1 MRDLIDRKKL
11 LHWLAKDMLDLDLKS
26 FSMSQLMEAIPLA
39 IANAKTRADSNP
51 TDENIHLYACYRQ
64 LEAVYKKRNDS
75 AGVPSDLIEQAI
87 ASFYE
92 LENIN
97 RQSNSRIS
105 GDLPDTNLRSKILM
119 ARDWVHKVLPP
130 LEWVEDDMWPLCGF
144 GPGAVVSGGGA
155 LKKHILSKLQ
165 GEHTITRRA
174 APIFEEVLKKHFPN
188 WADSTGDRLFS
199 VVAGNKLAFVP
210 KDVAKCRTIAI
221 EPSLN
226 MFLQKG
232 IGEFLTRRLRA
243 FGIDLRDQ
251 ELNRTRAREGSVT
264 GNLATID
271 LSDASSRI
279 PRELVKLL
287 LPADWFH
294 LLDSVRSPIGVMPDG
309 SEHRYEMFSSQGNAF
324 TFPLESLLFYALS
337 AAVDG
342 DFSKKSQVSVYGD
355 DIIVP
360 TNSFHG
366 VSDILEWAGGSVN
379 YLKSFHYGR
388 FRESCGGD
396 YINGTFVRPIYYKD
410 SARKYSDVAKLYN
423 LLAERWSWEA
433 LPNTLNYLVH
443 LVPSEKRILGP
454 AHVISSEGN
463 ELVNRLSRTYDAWF
477 WTPFYHPKVVWNPEH
492 HAFYVHQKY
501 WTTKTLLPKGFIEK
515 FSDDTLRLAF
525 LYGGT
530 RLLESSPFERPTVRR
545 VLIPLAA
552 VR

>member
-11 LHWLAKDMLDLDLKS
+11 LHCLAKDMLGLNLKG
-26 FSMSQLMEAIPLA
+26 FGMSELMEAIPLA
-39 IANAKTRADSNP
+39 IANAKTRADHDPS
-51 TDENIHLYACYRQ
+51 DENIRLYAAYRQ
-64 LEAVYKKRNDS
+64 LEAVYKKQNDS
-75 AGVPSDLIEQAI
+75 EHVPTPLIEAAI
-87 ASFYE
+87 ASFYKV
-92 LENIN
+92 ENVN

-119 ARDWVHKVLPP
+119 ARDWVHKVLEP
-130 LEWVEDDMWPLCGF
+130 LEWCEDDMWPSCGF
-144 GPGAVVSGGGA
+144 GPGAVVSSGGA

-174 APIFEEVLKKHFPN
+174 VPIFEQVLKKYFPN
-188 WADSTGDRLFS
+188 WADSEGDRSFKI
-199 VVAGNKLAFVP
+199 VAGNKLAFVP

-232 IGEFLTRRLRA
+232 IGEYLSRRLYR
-243 FGIDLRDQ
+243 FGIDISDQ
-251 ELNRTRAREGSVT
+251 EVNRTRAREGSIH

-287 LPADWFH
+287 LPPDWFH
-294 LLDSVRSPIGVMPDG
+294 LLDSVRSPIGVVPDG

-324 TFPLESLLFYALS
+324 TFPLETLIFYALS

-342 DFSKKSQVSVYGD
+342 DFSRKSQVSVYGD

-366 VSDILEWAGGSVN
+366 VSDILEWAGGSIN

-433 LPNTLNYLVH
+433 LPETLNYLVH
-443 LVPSEKRILGP
+443 RVPAEKRILGP
-454 AHVISSEGN
+454 AHIVSSEGG
-463 ELVNRLSRTYDAWF
+463 ELVNRLSQTYDAWF
-477 WTPFYHPKVVWNPEH
+477 WTPFYHPKVEWKPEH
-492 HAFYVHQKY
+492 QAFYVRQKY
-501 WTTKTLLPKGFIEK
+501 WTTKVLLPKNFVEK

-530 RLLESSPFERPTVRR
+530 RLLESSPFERPTVRS